1 MQPTQQ
7 NLFYPILETLL
18 KFPAGIHISQLYKKL
33 EPYFP
38 EMTSADFA
46 EATGKKPESAWR
58 LAVRWSK
65 KKMTYDHKWLVANL
79 PRGMCQISNAGRKA
93 FDQMKQEPKWEPRYF
108 AFMKFKKEHLLE
120 GAVCPFCGGNNVEG
134 ESVDITGNE
143 ALQDCSCTDCDK
155 QWRDEYVL
163 TYVTELVT

>member
-18 KFPAGIHISQLYKKL
+18 KSPAGLTLAQLYKKL

-46 EATGKKPESAWR
+46 EATGKDPESAWR
-58 LAVRWSK
+58 LAVRWAK

-93 FDQMKQEPKWEPRYF
+93 FDKMKAEGKWAPRYF
-108 AFMKFKKEHLLE
+108 AFMKFKKEHVAE
-120 GAVCPFCGGNNVEG
+120 GTTCPFCGEEDVIGDSIDVMGNKV
-134 ESVDITGNE
+134 T
-143 ALQDCSCTDCDK
+143 QDVRCSSCDK
-155 QWRDEYVL
+155 QWQDEFVL
-163 TYVTELVT
+163 TSIRALEG

>member
-38 EMTSADFA
+38 EMKSDDFA
-46 EATGKKPESAWR
+46 EVTGKNPESAWR
-58 LAVRWSK
+58 LAVRWAK
-65 KKMTYDHKWLVANL
+65 KKMTHDHKWLVANL

-93 FDQMKQEPKWEPRYF
+93 YDKMKAEGKWEPRYF
-108 AFMKFKKEHLLE
+108 AFMKFKKDHLKE
-120 GAVCPFCGGNNVEG
+120 GAVCPFCGNQNFDGGSFDV
-134 ESVDITGNE
+134 VGNE
-143 ALQDCSCTDCDK
+143 VMQDCSCGNCGK
-155 QWRDEYVL
+155 SWRDEYIL
-163 TYVTELVT
+163 TYVRALEG